1 MQLNRQGWGAFL
13 HLWYHGRGSMQAEA
27 KEMQEISHHIT
38 NTEKKVFFLFVI
50 YKSWDKKEYL
60 SPLLRY

>member
-1 MQLNRQGWGAFL
+1 
-13 HLWYHGRGSMQAEA
+13 MQAEA

-38 NTEKKVFFLFVI
+38 NTEKKFLFLLII
-50 YKSWDKKEYL
+50 YKTWGKKGYL